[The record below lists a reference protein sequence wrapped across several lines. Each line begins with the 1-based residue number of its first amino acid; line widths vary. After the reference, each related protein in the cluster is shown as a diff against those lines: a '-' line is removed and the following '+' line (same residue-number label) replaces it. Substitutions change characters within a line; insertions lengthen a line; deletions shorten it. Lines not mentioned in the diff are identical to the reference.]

1 MAEIVGISEESLT
14 AQGMERLENWA
25 VWAGKGECAMVLR
38 HFYPRRAAVCGNYKS
53 TETYDDPD
61 DLIKIEIDEADALAV
76 DKALCRLADHLRNAV
91 KNRYFGRPKFINL
104 DKETLD
110 NWVCQA
116 ARELMSRS

>member
-61 DLIKIEIDEADALAV
+61 EKALA
-76 DKALCRLADHLRNAV
+76 LWAV
-91 KNRYFGRPKFINL
+91 EQVRKFGGVLEHPKRS
-104 DKETLD
+104 TL
-110 NWVCQA
+110 WPA
-116 ARELMSRS
+116 AGLPEIEERDEYELEWFTATATTTT